1 MKIEIQKTV
10 KITNEEDWFKVAPP
24 KGGKKQW
31 KKGRSARLI
40 AQYTTDQTSDFK
52 QLIETILLECGLN
65 KMQSFNCEPEASASL
80 GTGFGGGGSRN
91 HDLLMIGKDCVI
103 GVEAKVSESFDKEID
118 EVKSKSETRKHR
130 AEKLIGFLV
139 RERIDDKINKLGY
152 QLFTATR
159 GTMCSAEKSRVKKA
173 VFLVIVFTGDIDKEK
188 ELDYDVRCDK
198 NNKDFKAFLECVNA
212 DENGLIERE
221 VNGVQIKCW
230 IKKAEVDVKKVN
242 GNYTFRHKL
251 M

>member
-1 MKIEIQKTV
+1 MKIEIQKSI
-10 KITNEEDWFKVAPP
+10 KITNEDDWFKVSPP

-31 KKGRSARLI
+31 KKGRSARLL

-52 QLIETILLECGLN
+52 QLIEKILHECGLEKQN
-65 KMQSFNCEPEASASL
+65 FNCEPEASASL

-103 GVEAKVSESFDKEID
+103 GVEAKVSESFDKEIH

-130 AEKLIGFLV
+130 ADKLIGFLV
-139 RERIDDKINKLGY
+139 REKSDDKINKLGY

-159 GTMCSAEKSRVKKA
+159 GTMCSAEESRVKKA

-188 ELDYDVRCDK
+188 ELDYNVRCDK
-198 NNKDFKAFLECVNA
+198 NNKDFNAFLECVNA

-221 VNGVQIKCW
+221 VNGEKIKCW
-230 IKKAEVDVKKVN
+230 IKKVEVDVKKVN

>member
-52 QLIETILLECGLN
+52 QLIEKILHECELEKQN
-65 KMQSFNCEPEASASL
+65 FNCEPEASASL
-80 GTGFGGGGSRN
+80 GAGFGGGGPRN

-103 GVEAKVSESFDKEID
+103 GVEAKVSESFDKEIH
-118 EVKSKSETRKHR
+118 EVKSESETSKYR

-139 RERIDDKINKLGY
+139 REKCDDKIKKLGY

-159 GTMCSAEKSRVKKA
+159 GTICSAEKSGVLNA
-173 VFLVIVFTGDIDKEK
+173 VFLVIVFTGAINKEK
-188 ELDYDVRCDK
+188 EPDYDRRCDK
-198 NNKDFKAFLECVNA
+198 NNKDFNAFLKYINA
-212 DENGLIERE
+212 DEHGLIERE
-221 VNGVQIKCW
+221 VNDKKIKCW
-230 IKKAEVDVKKVN
+230 IKKVEVEVKIIN
-242 GNYTFRHKL
+242 GNYTFKYKPL
-251 M
+251 

>member
-1 MKIEIQKTV
+1 MKIEIKKTI
-10 KITNEEDWFKVAPP
+10 KITNEDDWFKVAPP
-24 KGGKKQW
+24 KGGEKQW
-31 KKGRSARLI
+31 KNGRSARLI
-40 AQYTTDQTSDFK
+40 AQYTTNQTSDFK
-52 QLIETILLECGLN
+52 QLIEKILHECGLEKQN
-65 KMQSFNCEPEASASL
+65 FNCEPEASASL

-103 GVEAKVSESFDKEID
+103 GVEAKVSESFDKEIQ
-118 EVKSKSETRKHR
+118 EVKSESESRKHR
-130 AEKLIGFLV
+130 VEKLIEFLV
-139 RERIDDKINKLGY
+139 REKSDDKINKLGY

-159 GTMCSAEKSRVKKA
+159 GTICSAEKSGVLNA
-173 VFLVIVFTGDIDKEK
+173 VFLVIVFTGAINKEK
-188 ELDYDVRCDK
+188 EPDYDVRCNK
-198 NNKDFKAFLECVNA
+198 NNKDFKAFLECINA

-242 GNYTFRHKL
+242 GNYTFRLKL

>member
-1 MKIEIQKTV
+1 MKIEIQKSI
-10 KITNEEDWFKVAPP
+10 KITNEDDWFKVSPP

-31 KKGRSARLI
+31 KKGRSARLL

-52 QLIETILLECGLN
+52 QLIEKILHECGLEKQN
-65 KMQSFNCEPEASASL
+65 FNCEPEASASL

-118 EVKSKSETRKHR
+118 EVISKSETRKHR

-139 RERIDDKINKLGY
+139 REKIDDKINKLGY

-159 GTMCSAEKSRVKKA
+159 GTMCSAEKSRVQALKRPIIIITDRQTA
-173 VFLVIVFTGDIDKEK
+173 G
-188 ELDYDVRCDK
+188 C
-198 NNKDFKAFLECVNA
+198 
-212 DENGLIERE
+212 
-221 VNGVQIKCW
+221 
-230 IKKAEVDVKKVN
+230 
-242 GNYTFRHKL
+242 
-251 M
+251 